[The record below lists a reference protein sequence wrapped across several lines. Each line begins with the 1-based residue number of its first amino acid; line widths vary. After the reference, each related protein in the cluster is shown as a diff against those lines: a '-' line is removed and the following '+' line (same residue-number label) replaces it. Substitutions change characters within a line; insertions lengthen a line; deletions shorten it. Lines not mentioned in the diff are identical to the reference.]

1 MTIFSSIIM
10 LGTKEFKSSI
20 LKISLGLFFSVI
32 IYYLFNFFNVLG
44 KTEKINL
51 ISSIIIPLVLLFL
64 TNSIMIRK
72 LNEK

>member
-1 MTIFSSIIM
+1 M

-64 TNSIMIRK
+64 TNSIMMRK